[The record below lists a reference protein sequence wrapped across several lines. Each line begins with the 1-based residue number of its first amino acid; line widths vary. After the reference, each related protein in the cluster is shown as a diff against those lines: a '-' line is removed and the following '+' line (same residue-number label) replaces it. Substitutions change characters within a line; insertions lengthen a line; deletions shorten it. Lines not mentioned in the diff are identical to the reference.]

1 MKASKMMQEIN
12 KKIPLLGEPKW
23 IVSGYENLTI
33 LKIQES
39 DKSIFVLIKSNTELE
54 HTVDKILA
62 YYYDLDEIPKSLF

>member
-1 MKASKMMQEIN
+1 MQEITKN
-12 KKIPLLGEPKW
+12 TLLGKLKW
-23 IVSGYENLTI
+23 IVTGYENLTI

-39 DKSIFVLIKSNTELE
+39 SKSIFFLIKSNIQLE